1 MNSPTISGVGVGGL
15 AVVTDGRFTGL
26 GVGGLAVVAN
36 DELRGVAVAGYS
48 VDTHR
53 LTGLSISAYNRVR
66 GPQRGLTIGLYNS
79 ADALHGI
86 QIGVVNRAKNNKA
99 PFKILPVLN
108 VHL

>member
-1 MNSPTISGVGVGGL
+1 
-15 AVVTDGRFTGL
+15 
-26 GVGGLAVVAN
+26 
-36 DELRGVAVAGYS
+36 

-66 GPQRGLTIGLYNS
+66 GLQAGMAVGLYNS
-79 ADALHGI
+79 ADELHGV

-99 PFKILPVLN
+99 PFRILPVLN